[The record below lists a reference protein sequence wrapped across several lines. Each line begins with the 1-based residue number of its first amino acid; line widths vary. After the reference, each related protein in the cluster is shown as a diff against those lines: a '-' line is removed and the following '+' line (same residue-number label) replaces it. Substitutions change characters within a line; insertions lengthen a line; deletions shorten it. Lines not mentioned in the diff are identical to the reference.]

1 MIGIAREANAITTIA
16 FRDILKF
23 LRDPSRLIG
32 TLVLPVI
39 FIGILG
45 GSFQANAGKQ
55 LGYDYLLFTFTG
67 IFAQTLFQST
77 AFGLISLIED
87 RENDFSQEIFISP
100 ISRYSIVFG
109 KILGES
115 LVALTQAIAVIG
127 FGLLIHVPFTPERI
141 LGLIV
146 VGIVVCLLGGAF
158 GLILLSGFGSQR
170 AANQILPFLIFPQ
183 FFLGGVFSP
192 IQKLPIYLDILS
204 HISPLRYA
212 VDLTRDIFYI
222 GHPDYEKV
230 VLHGAGTGPLANLAI
245 IGLIFAIFL
254 LIGTALFVRSERN
267 R

>member
-1 MIGIAREANAITTIA
+1 MIGVAREANAIITIA

-23 LRDPSRLIG
+23 LRDPSRLVG
-32 TLVLPVI
+32 TLVLPII
-39 FIGILG
+39 FIGALG
-45 GSFQANAGKQ
+45 GSLQANVGKQ
-55 LGYDYLLFTFTG
+55 LGYDFLLFTFTG

-127 FGLLIHVPFTPERI
+127 FGVVIHVPFTSERV
-141 LGLIV
+141 LGLIA
-146 VGIVVCLLGGAF
+146 VGVVVCLLGGAF

-170 AANQILPFLIFPQ
+170 AANQILPFLVFPQ
-183 FFLGGVFSP
+183 FFLGGVFTP
-192 IQKLPIYLDILS
+192 IQHLPPYIDILS
-204 HISPLRYA
+204 RISPLRYA
-212 VDLTRDIFYI
+212 VDLT
-222 GHPDYEKV
+222 PDYTKV
-230 VLHGAGTGPLANLAI
+230 VLHGPGTGPLANLLI
-245 IGLIFAIFL
+245 IGVIFTVFL
-254 LIGTALFVRSERN
+254 FIGTMLFVRSEHN